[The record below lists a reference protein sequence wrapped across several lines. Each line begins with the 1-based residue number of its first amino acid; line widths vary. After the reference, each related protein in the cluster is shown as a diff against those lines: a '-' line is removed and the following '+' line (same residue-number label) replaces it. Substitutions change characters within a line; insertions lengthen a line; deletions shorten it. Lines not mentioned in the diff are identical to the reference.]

1 MGRVKWEG
9 GVGRVKW
16 EGGVGKWS
24 GRVEL
29 IVQENSNL
37 K

>member
-1 MGRVKWEG
+1 M
-9 GVGRVKW
+9 GRVKW

-29 IVQENSNL
+29 IVQENANL
-37 K
+37 KK